1 MNDFLSFRTM
11 ITPVIIKII
20 FLIGVV
26 WTVIAALLTMLQG
39 GVNVLAGL
47 IFLFVGPLLVRI
59 YCEILIVIFRINE
72 TLTEIK
78 QNTQQQA

>member
-26 WTVIAALLTMLQG
+26 CTVIAALLTMLQG